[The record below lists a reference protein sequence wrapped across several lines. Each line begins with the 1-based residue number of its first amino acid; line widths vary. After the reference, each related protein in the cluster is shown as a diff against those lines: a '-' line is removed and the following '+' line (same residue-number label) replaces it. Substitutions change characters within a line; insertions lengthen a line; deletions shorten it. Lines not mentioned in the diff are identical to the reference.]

1 MCGGGERS
9 IRGGERVAD
18 VLARWEKAPR
28 RSPQFLLLRKHLFL
42 PPPLSAPPCPA
53 ELHLLYHQLL
63 HQLRADRLPVSPNE
77 AVSYFIAC
85 LFCIDNVYK
94 IKIYIFPSQVMLV
107 ALQAQV
113 AHGDAQE
120 DEGSGSEAM
129 YNEVGARTLPPRLG
143 AGLSAAAVRHHHL
156 ALRGTA
162 PAQAK
167 QSLLNLLQ
175 SWPLHAATVF
185 DVMV

>member
-1 MCGGGERS
+1 
-9 IRGGERVAD
+9 
-18 VLARWEKAPR
+18 
-28 RSPQFLLLRKHLFL
+28 
-42 PPPLSAPPCPA
+42 
-53 ELHLLYHQLL
+53 
-63 HQLRADRLPVSPNE
+63 
-77 AVSYFIAC
+77 
-85 LFCIDNVYK
+85 
-94 IKIYIFPSQVMLV
+94 MLV

-120 DEGSGSEAM
+120 DDNGSGWEAM
-129 YNEVGARTLPPRLG
+129 YNDVGTRTLPPRLG
-143 AGLSAAAVRHHHL
+143 AGLSAAAIRQHHL

-185 DVMV
+185 DVMVKIFFNLYYITIKPY